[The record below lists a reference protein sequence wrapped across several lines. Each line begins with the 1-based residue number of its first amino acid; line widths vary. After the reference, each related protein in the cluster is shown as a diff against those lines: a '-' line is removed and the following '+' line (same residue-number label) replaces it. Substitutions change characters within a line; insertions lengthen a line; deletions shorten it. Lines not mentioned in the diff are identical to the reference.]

1 MKPKIAISVG
11 DINGIGIEIAL
22 KAHKE
27 ISKICQPIYFINSK
41 LLNQA
46 AKILNINIPKNF
58 EIYECG
64 DDFEIKPGKVSK
76 KSGKFSF
83 ISFENA
89 LNFTTKGKASALVTL
104 PINKESWKKAKIS
117 YKGHT
122 DALSDYFK
130 TSAIMMLGCEKLY
143 VALFSDHTP
152 LKDVSKK
159 IKFNKV
165 KNFLL
170 DFYASTKFS
179 KVGVLGFNPHASDNG
194 TIGGKEEL
202 EIKMAIEAAN
212 ATIGKEIFIGPLV
225 PDAAFT
231 PNSLKSTNRLIAMY
245 HDVGLAP
252 LKALYFD
259 RSINVS
265 LNLPIIRTSVDH
277 GTAFDIAYQSKAR
290 VESYIEAVKYCI
302 NSVKIQA

>member
-11 DINGIGIEIAL
+11 DINGVGIEIAL
-22 KAHKE
+22 KSHKK
-27 ISKICQPIYFINSK
+27 ISQICNPIYFINSK
-41 LLNQA
+41 LLSRA
-46 AKILNINIPKNF
+46 AKLLNIYIPDDFK
-58 EIYECG
+58 IYECG

-89 LNFTTKGKASALVTL
+89 LNFTAKGRADALVTL
-104 PINKESWKKAKIS
+104 PINKESWKKAKIP

-122 DALSDYFK
+122 DALSDYFDRD
-130 TSAIMMLGCEKLY
+130 AIMMLGCDELY
-143 VALFSDHTP
+143 VALFSDHIG

-159 IKFNKV
+159 IKFKSI
-165 KNFLL
+165 KKFLL
-170 DFYASTKFS
+170 NFYYSSKFE

-194 TIGGKEEL
+194 TIGGKEEI
-202 EIKMAIEAAN
+202 EIKMAIEAVN
-212 ATIGKEIFIGPLV
+212 ATLGKPIFIGPLV

-231 PNSLKSTNRLIAMY
+231 PNSLKSINRLVAMY
-245 HDVGLAP
+245 HDIGLAP

-259 RSINVS
+259 SSINVS
-265 LNLPIIRTSVDH
+265 LNLPIIRASVDH
-277 GTAFDIAYQSKAR
+277 GTAFDIAYQSKAS
-290 VESYIEAVKYCI
+290 VKSYIESIKYCV